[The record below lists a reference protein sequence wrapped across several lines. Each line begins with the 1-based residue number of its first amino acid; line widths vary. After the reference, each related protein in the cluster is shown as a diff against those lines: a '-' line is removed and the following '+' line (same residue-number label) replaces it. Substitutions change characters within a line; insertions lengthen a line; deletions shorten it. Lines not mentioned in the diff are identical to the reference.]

1 MEPPPPARPLKRRRL
16 RRTDRRARIVVALV
30 ALAIVV
36 AALAVR
42 VADPSLLSHQRNLA
56 FDEYQRLAPRPYD
69 PALPVRIVAIDETSL
84 GTVGQWP
91 WPRERLAE
99 IAGRLTEAGAAA
111 VAFDLALSEPD
122 RTSAATILKRMPA
135 SGDRDRLLAALP
147 AGADGDAV
155 LAETLAHAPAVLGL
169 ILTHQ
174 PTGPDGVPSKSGFAS
189 AGDDPKPFLPRF
201 SATTAPLPALANAAS
216 GLGAMNWIPDR
227 DQIVRSVPLL
237 FLVDGTVVP
246 GLAAEALRVAQGA
259 STYVVRA
266 SNASGETAF
275 GQSTGVNAV
284 RIGALTVPTDGA
296 GTVRVHYSPTTADR
310 YLSAGSVL
318 DGTFEPAEVAG
329 RIVLVGATAPGLLD
343 LRSTPIDVAVP
354 GVEIHAQLLEHLLS
368 GARLSRPDW
377 ASGLET
383 VAFVVLALVIAVS
396 AAYLPVRASSA
407 IGVAGIAAWFAAS
420 WLAYR
425 QADLLLDPTFPAF
438 SAAAVLFATVGTVA
452 FREER
457 ARREIRSAFGR
468 YVAPGLVEELARD
481 PERLRLGGEIKDM
494 TILFTDMRGFTTVSE
509 GMDAERL
516 TAFVNAFLTPLTD
529 TILANRGTI
538 DKYIGDAV
546 MAFWNAPLDDADHAR
561 HACQAALAMLR
572 AIEGFNAADHGY
584 PPVAIGIGLNTGL
597 CCVGNLGS
605 ERRFDYSV
613 IGDDVNV
620 ASRFEG
626 QTKAYGVPIII
637 GERTAQ
643 AVPDFA
649 LIEFDRVRVKGKTV
663 PLSLFALLGDAATGR
678 DPDFLRLQASADRLT
693 AAYRTGDFAGAG
705 AALSELE
712 TADGAGTLA
721 TIIAIYR
728 ARLANHAGRPAP
740 DGWSGVHDLDTK

>member
-1 MEPPPPARPLKRRRL
+1 MDGAPRRRRL
-16 RRTDRRARIVVALV
+16 RRTDRRARIAVALV
-30 ALAIVV
+30 ALAIV
-36 AALAVR
+36 AGALAVR
-42 VADPSLLSHQRNLA
+42 AADPSLLSHLRNLA

-69 PALPVRIVAIDETSL
+69 PALPVRIVAIDEASL
-84 GTVGQWP
+84 DALGQWP
-91 WPRERLAE
+91 WPRARLAE
-99 IAGRLTEAGAAA
+99 IAARLTAAGAAA

-122 RTSAATILKRMPA
+122 RTSAATVLRQMPA
-135 SGDRDRLLAALP
+135 SPERDRLLRGLP
-147 AGADGDAV
+147 AEGDSDRV
-155 LAETLAHAPAVLGL
+155 LAETLAGVPAVLGL
-169 ILTHQ
+169 ILTH
-174 PTGPDGVPSKSGFAS
+174 GAADAGDVPAKSGFAS
-189 AGDDPKPFLPRF
+189 AGDDPKPFLPHF
-201 SATTAPLPALANAAS
+201 SGVTAPLPALAANAP

-227 DQIVRSVPLL
+227 DQIIRSVPLL
-237 FLVDGTVVP
+237 FVVGEAVVP

-275 GQSTGVNAV
+275 GEATGVNAV
-284 RIGALTVPTDGA
+284 RIGALTVPTDAGGA
-296 GTVRVHYSPTTADR
+296 VRIHYAPSTEAR
-310 YLSAGSVL
+310 YLSAAAIA
-318 DGTFEPAEVAG
+318 DGRFDPAAVAG

-343 LRSTPIDVAVP
+343 LRATPLDAAVP
-354 GVEIHAQLLEHLLS
+354 GVEVHAQLLEHMLS
-368 GARLSRPDW
+368 GTLLQRPDW
-377 ASGLET
+377 AGGLET
-383 VAFVVLALVIAVS
+383 VAFVVLAVVIALS

-407 IGVAGIAAWFAAS
+407 IGLLGIAGWCGAS
-420 WLAYR
+420 WLAFR
-425 QADLLLDPTFPAF
+425 GDGLLLDPTFPAI
-438 SAAAVLFATVGTVA
+438 SAAAVLFATVGYVA

-457 ARREIRSAFGR
+457 GRREIRSAFGR

-481 PERLRLGGEIKDM
+481 PGRLRLGGEIKDM

-620 ASRFEG
+620 ASRLEG
-626 QTKAYGVPIII
+626 QTKAYGVPIIV
-637 GERTAQ
+637 GERTAA

-663 PLSLFALLGDAATGR
+663 PLSLFALLGDAETAGA
-678 DPDFLRLQASADRLT
+678 PDFQRLKAAADRLT
-693 AAYRTGDFAGAG
+693 NAYRAGAFADAA
-705 AALSELE
+705 AALADLE
-712 TADGAGTLA
+712 AADAAGTFATLA
-721 TIIAIYR
+721 AIYR
-728 ARLANHAGRPAP
+728 ARLAAHDGTPASAGWT
-740 DGWSGVHDLDTK
+740 GIHDLDKK

>member
-1 MEPPPPARPLKRRRL
+1 MAG
-16 RRTDRRARIVVALV
+16 ALS
-30 ALAIVV
+30 
-36 AALAVR
+36 VR
-42 VADPSLLSHQRNLA
+42 VADPSLLSHLRNLA

-69 PALPVRIVAIDETSL
+69 PDLPVRIVAIDEASL
-84 GTVGQWP
+84 DSIGQWP
-91 WPRERLAE
+91 WPRTRLAE
-99 IAGRLTEAGAAA
+99 IAARLTEAGAAA

-122 RTSAATILKRMPA
+122 RTSAATVLKRMPESA
-135 SGDRDRLLAALP
+135 ARDQLLRGLP
-147 AGADGDAV
+147 AEGDSDRV
-155 LAETLAHAPAVLGL
+155 LAETLAGVPAVLGL
-169 ILTHQ
+169 ILTNAA
-174 PTGPDGVPSKSGFAS
+174 PKEADVPAKSGFAS
-189 AGDDPKPFLPRF
+189 AGDDPKPFLPHF
-201 SATTAPLPALANAAS
+201 PAVTAPLAALEASAS

-227 DQIVRSVPLL
+227 DQIIRSVPLL
-237 FLVDGTVVP
+237 FVMGETMVP

-275 GQSTGVNAV
+275 GEPTGVNAV
-284 RIGALTVPTDGA
+284 RIGALTVPTDAAGA
-296 GTVRVHYSPTTADR
+296 VRIHYSASTDAR
-310 YLSAGSVL
+310 YLSAGAIV
-318 DGTFEPAEVAG
+318 DGSFDPAAVAG

-343 LRSTPIDVAVP
+343 LRATPLEAAVP
-354 GVEIHAQLLEHLLS
+354 GVEIHAQLLEHILS
-368 GARLSRPDW
+368 GTRLQRPDW

-383 VAFVVLALVIAVS
+383 VAFVLLAVVIALS
-396 AAYLPVRASSA
+396 AAYLPVRVSSSV
-407 IGVAGIAAWFAAS
+407 GVLGIAGWCGASWFAYS
-420 WLAYR
+420 
-425 QADLLLDPTFPAF
+425 ADGLLLDPTFPAI
-438 SAAAVLFATVGTVA
+438 SAAAVLFATVGYVA

-457 ARREIRSAFGR
+457 GRREIRSAFGR

-481 PERLRLGGEIKDM
+481 PDRLRLGGEIKDM

-572 AIEGFNAADHGY
+572 AIDGFNAAEHGY
-584 PPVAIGIGLNTGL
+584 PPVAIGIGLNTGA

-620 ASRFEG
+620 ASRLEG
-626 QTKAYGVPIII
+626 QTKAYGVPIIV

-663 PLSLFALLGDAATGR
+663 PLSLFAVLGDAEVARAPGFLGLKAAAGR
-678 DPDFLRLQASADRLT
+678 LTEAYRAGAFGDAAAALGDLESADS
-693 AAYRTGDFAGAG
+693 AGVF
-705 AALSELE
+705 
-712 TADGAGTLA
+712 A
-721 TIIAIYR
+721 TIIHIYR
-728 ARLANHAGRPAP
+728 TRLADHAGRPAP
-740 DGWSGVHDLDTK
+740 AGWTGIHDLDKK

>member
-1 MEPPPPARPLKRRRL
+1 MNSAPRRRRL
-16 RRTDRRARIVVALV
+16 RRTDRRARIAVALV
-30 ALAIVV
+30 TLAIMVGV
-36 AALAVR
+36 LSVR
-42 VADPSLLSHQRNLA
+42 VADPSLLSHLRNLA

-69 PALPVRIVAIDETSL
+69 PALPVRIVAIDEASL
-84 GTVGQWP
+84 DAIGQWP
-91 WPRERLAE
+91 WPRERLAD
-99 IAGRLTEAGAAA
+99 IAARLSDAGAAA

-122 RTSAATILKRMPA
+122 RTSAATVLKRLPESRERDQLLKGLPA
-135 SGDRDRLLAALP
+135 EGDGDR
-147 AGADGDAV
+147 V
-155 LAETLAHAPAVLGL
+155 LSETLAGMPAVLGV
-169 ILTHQ
+169 ILTH
-174 PTGPDGVPSKSGFAS
+174 GAAKAGGVPSKSGFAS
-189 AGDDPKPFLPRF
+189 AGDDPKPFLPHF
-201 SATTAPLPALANAAS
+201 SGVTAPLPALGAAAR

-237 FLVDGTVVP
+237 FVADETVVP
-246 GLAAEALRVAQGA
+246 GLVAEALRVAQGA

-275 GQSTGVNAV
+275 GQATGVNAV
-284 RIGALTVPTDGA
+284 RVGALTIPTDAAGA
-296 GTVRVHYSPTTADR
+296 VRVHYSPTTDAR
-310 YLSAGSVL
+310 YLSAASIL
-318 DGTFEPAEVAG
+318 DGTFDTTQVAG

-354 GVEIHAQLLEHLLS
+354 GVEIHAQLLEHILS
-368 GARLSRPDW
+368 GAFLRRPDW

-383 VAFVVLALVIAVS
+383 VVFVALAIVIALS
-396 AAYLPVRASSA
+396 AAYLPVRASSS
-407 IGVAGIAAWFAAS
+407 IGVLGIAGWCAAS

-425 QADLLLDPTFPAF
+425 NEDLLLDPTFPSM
-438 SAAAVLFATVGTVA
+438 SAAAVLFATVGYVA

-457 ARREIRSAFGR
+457 GRREIRSAFGR

-546 MAFWNAPLDDADHAR
+546 MAFWNAPLDDDDHAR
-561 HACQAALAMLR
+561 HACEAALSMLR
-572 AIEGFNAADHGY
+572 AIDAFNAADHGY
-584 PPVAIGIGLNTGL
+584 PPVAIGIGLNTGA

-626 QTKAYGVPIII
+626 QTKAYGVPIIV

-643 AVPDFA
+643 AVADFA

-663 PLSLFALLGDAATGR
+663 PLSLFALLGDAQAAG
-678 DPDFLRLQASADRLT
+678 DPGFVRLKAAAGRLT
-693 AAYRTGDFAGAG
+693 GAYRAGAFTEAE
-705 AALSELE
+705 AALAELE
-712 TADGAGTLA
+712 AADEGGTFA
-721 TIIAIYR
+721 TIVAIYR
-728 ARLANHAGRPAP
+728 ERLAAHAGQPAP
-740 DGWSGVHDLDTK
+740 DGWTGVHDLDKK